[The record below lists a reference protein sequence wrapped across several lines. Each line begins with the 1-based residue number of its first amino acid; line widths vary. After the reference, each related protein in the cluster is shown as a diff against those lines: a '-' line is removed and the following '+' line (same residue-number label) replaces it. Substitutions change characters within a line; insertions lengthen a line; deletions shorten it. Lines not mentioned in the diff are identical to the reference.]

1 MPRNKQQ
8 MPMCQY
14 GASCTRKGC
23 VYRHP
28 PKPAKK
34 AVKNVEI
41 CVHFIGGACSFGD
54 KCANRHPGKAEAAR
68 FRETCAPI
76 ACAGRSGEGGDECCD
91 PISLEP
97 LAELGYPPFGL
108 WESGRWHWFDGAVLA
123 TYLVS
128 TATFANPLTRT
139 ALAREDCRA
148 LDDYLN
154 DHGLRASE
162 NMGSVL
168 VTHAFDLLELT
179 ARGGGA
185 EERAMV
191 SRSQREATTSNRTAP
206 VVLDA
211 VLDAALAGHPAG
223 VWVVTGSG
231 HHAPQRSHQK
241 LHATLFHFTQDWLA
255 TRRYAFAVAKDH
267 NGFAGAFLVTGL
279 PPDRRGRRAAPLARP
294 GARRRPRAADALRGA
309 PTAKLDAREVR
320 GFRPRGHSDMST
332 RLVLLALAAS
342 SAAAF
347 KNIKKRAEVTV
358 GAPRPARHGARR
370 LQNWCYGEDGTQHE
384 CDDDEHMYYYGEYKY
399 SDFYYG
405 ETYYSGGG
413 VADDDHYYGAHDHC
427 LDLAQT
433 WRCHAKQFR
442 YEADSDCEICS
453 GPGMVCEPGTKGG
466 KLCEDTLGFC
476 GEHDA
481 FEDYV
486 HGGYGS
492 LTMQDK
498 ADMEAE
504 EAEHGVSHPCI
515 SEACLGDPKGSACAA
530 DMTGYCG
537 NNETKCSATGCTSF
551 YHNVE
556 WHREDASGAVSGAP
570 GPFVSGAAKDD
581 VLDERYAETG
591 CPFADEAATCQRAE
605 CVAYKSQITQ
615 YAREDAWDM
624 FRRHPR
630 AKKRF
635 VDKLVDVCNG
645 NLPPPPGDAP
655 ALEAAV
661 FLFKTDYDLAIEL
674 YGPVGTWNVSGIT
687 DMSGLFR
694 DVDGFNGDIG
704 DWDVSS
710 VTTMAGMF
718 ASNAAKNDGRTDE
731 CDGFDQFIGFWDVS
745 SVTDMRDMFRGQECA
760 DRHVGLD
767 YWGQCPSCVPNGTLV
782 EGMLVGTSPT
792 GWLGCPAWLDENSGE
807 LRGVGDAG
815 GPCGDGDAVTDPSDQ
830 CFMELFPDADA
841 CSESSQL
848 DGAHCG
854 RTLDGQNDT
863 GWQTGWWNNQ
873 TINQWIA
880 YDLKANHTVMGVCL
894 VWDWDVYGIYEA
906 TSVRVDTSND
916 GSSWT
921 EGATYDEAD
930 GMLAGDGDPSSLPD
944 VMEACFAISPVE
956 TQHVRLFFE
965 HDDVKLGV
973 AEVRFVELR
982 AIALE
987 EADNCLTLRGTL
999 GPTPSAYS
1007 YIFEADP
1014 TGAPTADPAPP
1025 STLRL
1030 GAGAIDEESA
1040 FEAWWD
1046 RAPGRFPFGGRGLAE
1061 DYPGFDEKKGTY
1073 CGFSFCAA
1081 GHACHACAA
1090 NAANATA
1097 VQACCAAY
1105 DVAGTKAGKTKDAR
1119 HQCAEAVVDYCE
1131 GPGLNDTACAPSFGE
1146 HHAPCE
1152 AFAAR
1157 PLCERSA
1164 CSLYRREVLEAYG
1177 AAKAFRAG
1185 EHEWVR
1191 RATPGAFGDDAY
1203 APPPWDAIASPYA
1216 TTICGAAN
1224 AKLLYECTTLT
1235 IDDCNAKD
1243 HWGDE
1248 DCKTKLST
1256 CGDGL
1261 LTWGEECEGKGF
1273 DGCHEC
1279 EYDVR
1284 LTYCHTPGEPCEAC
1298 YRAHAVEVIGG
1309 NSRDYCPMCK
1319 ERMDLSLGFGPSDD
1333 LPSPCEVDACL
1344 KVTDLDGARA
1354 CDAAVAEYCG
1364 AVGAVGGR
1372 DPGCEAYAPQAYDY
1386 ALPQVA
1392 NDCAYQLERLDFAV
1406 SDDWAIVGA
1415 EVLVVTCEFIDEA
1428 GVLEDLTPYIPYVYH
1443 PTFHMS
1449 DEKLAELGEDMP
1461 EVHAALTA
1469 WNGTLPARYGY
1480 RDLFPMTEVA
1490 LDEVYE
1496 YGNVD
1501 IYEEASWD
1509 RDYGRTLHRGWES
1522 VARLVVKDGRAG
1534 GDGDGDDAFG
1544 GYYYY
1549 DEYSSDWDD
1558 DWYQDDHCDDWSGR
1572 ALVTLPPCARDPMAH
1587 ATDMLARRLKWG
1599 AVHDTGDRDSQWSP
1613 YGGLPTGNVDCE
1625 LVPGTYVG
1633 ATIASWIYADWDGTL
1648 RKEVEWIWGDGG
1660 DVRVDEA
1667 LEGGGLALRFGEDA
1681 MFTSGCADTDCAYA
1695 IESCATIELA
1705 PRVMEPSAAAFHEV
1719 EAELVGAIDA
1729 LMDVRDWGDLS
1740 VANFRIAQLAA
1751 SAAYKDALDLVDELL
1766 VVGEKTTYLS
1776 GVEDYCPHDYHVY
1789 NATTY
1794 VWDRNPAWQGD
1805 PLLQLGAPAGPVLPP
1820 RGRAQRLRARRRVR
1834 GRARAPDAV
1843 HERVRRGDARQ
1854 AAPDHGE
1861 RQRRRGL
1868 RRGARVRRRVGDEQ
1882 EPVRRVLALPR
1893 RVPRHA
1899 IENGEDSDV
1908 GNACETADD
1917 CYCSYSTC
1925 ETESWSASKVCKTTT
1940 EDFVKCEAE
1949 CYGSKIDAVAMRFL
1963 KQDWNVSATDDA
1975 GYVDAFV
1982 ARMTD
1987 DHCIGDRQWEDG
1999 INSSPGVRWV
2009 CDRQC
2014 QMDNACDSWTLVDAY
2029 RAQHREHCEANGF
2042 STPECFRPASC
2053 DDWSTYDWET
2063 CEHWSDFYRNADLCA
2078 FYGGNLECTWENAD
2092 GDCGHHD
2099 CKFPPANTPSGLPC
2113 DAYDQC
2119 REAQREPC
2127 ETSAGCEA
2135 AGGTW
2140 YNDQSDE
2147 DWCWGECGQC
2157 CPAGAHVSV
2166 APWDPD
2172 YEQCTWKEPGFP
2184 DAHELGHPTCC
2195 AIYGGSWRQ
2204 EGDEPTEGACCYGEF
2219 MTWCDWG
2226 TNDCHTY
2233 CNEHASFECWDE
2245 DACDQ
2250 DACADCHD
2258 EQDCCGDKFVP
2269 IDAAKCESFEACNSL
2284 EYREV
2289 WGDHHGEACDVDE
2302 GWCGMCYGTWCY
2314 EESEPTTC
2322 YWSDGDLTEADC
2334 AALGGAW
2341 DEDSHWLSCARA
2353 VALTGDPAADGAA
2366 CFAHVSDYAGAPPA
2380 ADACPSPTH
2389 NDDYIVAPA
2398 YPWHGTWCSRGCYY
2412 TAPVESWDM
2421 SYCGYVLPDWEWG
2434 ADVDFDDAL
2443 CSFSAAESEC
2453 SGAVTVITWPNGK
2466 ENYAQM
2472 AVAPAYESGGAFRYC
2487 TFARA
2492 SWTETRMDCEA
2503 GGWYD
2508 ANARGGEGA
2517 CRETDELLDAGACEA
2532 CNEGE
2537 CRGFYAE
2544 DEAGELRHQWGGY
2557 TREQCA
2563 AAPGEA
2569 CDRSCQRCMSEN
2581 DEALD
2586 DGLCFN
2592 AAGVVQCAIRWDTC
2606 TDEAACDAAGTCD
2619 DQWWNRRELCGDAGW
2634 AHGDTCWAHY
2644 DNATTV
2650 TVNGTTTTTYEW
2662 IYESCDDCKRPS
2674 GVCVEDFGTYGCER
2688 YAWHQF
2694 GCKVFG
2700 SNSPEDCEARGN
2712 GATWRTPSATRAE
2725 CEAATRCEEEWYGAS
2740 SKSPEE
2746 CEACGGTQVR
2756 AWHWHGGQ
2764 WSGAY
2769 VRDLTWFPRVEM
2781 APLNVVTPRTS
2792 SRKID
2797 AELGPPLMRAFAASQ
2812 RSQLYL
2818 THTMWSAVVMELLC
2832 ECGDADPAAGCA
2844 SAIFTKE
2851 CADDTTLDRRLAAP
2865 RAPAAPAA
2873 RALAAASDK
2882 AAKYRG
2888 DCTEFKSRRKCA
2900 RASPSCSWSHLKGKC
2915 KRKRE
2920 KCRDIKKRKICK
2932 KKKYHGHCHWS
2943 GKKDK
2948 CRKPKCREL
2957 KHKAHCKAPT
2967 GENLGCEWRSGRKKC
2982 VDVKKCERATRKKG
2996 CLKGKK
3002 LKKLG
3007 CAWDDT
3013 TQTCAAG
3020 GAGEFGEGGGFDEAP
3035 ADDADNVDVA
3045 FSSMGAGEVPGARR
3059 MHADGC
3065 WEATTRVGASS
3076 RARRA
3081 SSSASS
3087 RATASASRRSRA
3099 PSSPPSS
3106 ACRRADLVGTGDLA
3120 FSLKAIV
3127 RYDAAAA
3134 PAFAVVLAEADLTTA
3149 TAAKFCGTLAGDGVY
3164 FPAYVADDLD
3174 PTNDAA
3180 CAAGGLSFGSVC
3192 VCYCGFSGAKCDVGC
3207 ENSCS
3212 MQGTCGA
3219 DPAAPNA
3226 CACAEGYSGADCGVV
3241 DCPGDAA
3248 GHKCHWQGGTCL
3260 ATGACECNDGYS
3272 GAASDVQAVRR
3283 STNVDFPESA
3293 YEDDGETD
3301 TSIFG
3306 GLYDMSPA
3314 PTPAPRR
3321 RRATDGAAHD
3331 APALG
3336 GADGEAD
3343 ARAGQPDAPAD
3354 ARADAQAHVTCLAAH
3369 MCEWSL
3375 ATGCSDVPCG
3385 EIDSRNRCKSA
3396 GCAWHKPEGAGDCK
3410 DNTSEKACNKDAL
3423 GCKWKDDKCKPKGD
3437 DAGVCVLPPT
3447 PQPTLRPTERPTPA
3461 PGNPTAKPTTRPT
3474 AGTCE
3479 DITKASVCENK
3490 ADCTW
3495 KADKQ
3500 KDALGCQWKK
3510 DKCKE
3515 SKGDDAG
3522 GGGDAG
3528 GDAGG
3533 GSCKDNTSEKACNR
3547 DALGC
3552 QWKKDKC
3559 KESKGDDAGD
3569 DGETTTTSS
3578 GGDAGEPTTKCKKLD
3593 EAACKSKANKKR
3605 CKYDE
3610 KKGKCKDESSGGD
3623 AGEPTTKCKKLDE
3636 AACKSKAN
3644 KKRCKYDEKKGK
3656 CKDESSGGD
3665 AGEPTTKCKKLD
3677 EAACKSKANKK
3688 RCKYDE
3694 KKGKCEDKKDKPS
3707 GGGSCKDNTSAKACN
3722 RDALGCQW
3730 KKDKCKESKK
3740 KEDACSTLKSSILC
3754 GSQETCKWIG
3764 ATATTDCAVIPDK
3777 SSCKA
3782 QKKAGCKW
3790 SGGQCNAPASEC
3802 KSKK

>member
-1 MPRNKQQ
+1 
-8 MPMCQY
+8 
-14 GASCTRKGC
+14 
-23 VYRHP
+23 
-28 PKPAKK
+28 
-34 AVKNVEI
+34 
-41 CVHFIGGACSFGD
+41 
-54 KCANRHPGKAEAAR
+54 
-68 FRETCAPI
+68 
-76 ACAGRSGEGGDECCD
+76 
-91 PISLEP
+91 
-97 LAELGYPPFGL
+97 
-108 WESGRWHWFDGAVLA
+108 
-123 TYLVS
+123 
-128 TATFANPLTRT
+128 
-139 ALAREDCRA
+139 
-148 LDDYLN
+148 
-154 DHGLRASE
+154 
-162 NMGSVL
+162 
-168 VTHAFDLLELT
+168 
-179 ARGGGA
+179 
-185 EERAMV
+185 
-191 SRSQREATTSNRTAP
+191 
-206 VVLDA
+206 
-211 VLDAALAGHPAG
+211 
-223 VWVVTGSG
+223 
-231 HHAPQRSHQK
+231 
-241 LHATLFHFTQDWLA
+241 
-255 TRRYAFAVAKDH
+255 
-267 NGFAGAFLVTGL
+267 
-279 PPDRRGRRAAPLARP
+279 
-294 GARRRPRAADALRGA
+294 
-309 PTAKLDAREVR
+309 
-320 GFRPRGHSDMST
+320 MST

-358 GAPRPARHGARR
+358 GAPKVGRPPGAAGDPPAAKRRGALPRRGRPPGGAPGARPRPRSRRARRRGARRGARPRGRRAARARR

-645 NLPPPPGDAP
+645 NLPPPPVSPAPSGAPAVSPAPSPAPGHAFEGDAP

-661 FLFKTDYDLAIEL
+661 FLLKTDYDLAIEL

-1025 STLRL
+1025 STRRL

-1681 MFTSGCADTDCAYA
+1681 MFASGCADTDCAYA

-1805 PLLQLGAPAGPVLPP
+1805 PCCNWEL
-1820 RGRAQRLRARRRVR
+1820 RRAQCCRPADVPN
-1834 GRARAPDAV
+1834 GF
-1843 HERVRRGDARQ
+1843 
-1854 AAPDHGE
+1854 
-1861 RQRRRGL
+1861 
-1868 RRGARVRRRVGDEQ
+1868 ARVVESADVPALRTRCTNASVAEMLGKLPQIMESVNGAAACAEALASGAASETNKNQFDEFWRFRD
-1882 EPVRRVLALPR
+1882 ECRD
-1893 RVPRHA
+1893 A

-1925 ETESWSASKVCKTTT
+1925 ETESWSASKVCQTTT

-1999 INSSPGVRWV
+1999 INSPPGVRWV

-2421 SYCGYVLPDWEWG
+2421 SYCGYVVRGPDWELG
-2434 ADVDFDDAL
+2434 GDVDFDDEL

-2453 SGAVTVITWPNGK
+2453 SGAVTVYTWPNGK
-2466 ENYAQM
+2466 GVYEQM

-2532 CNEGE
+2532 VGGALVPHDIYYRPGRFGTEAQCNEGE

-2592 AAGVVQCAIRWDTC
+2592 AAGVVQVGESKADCFANEASGWEWADCASQATYDDCYLANDARPELQCAIRWDTC

-2832 ECGDADPAAGCA
+2832 ECGDADPAVCGAHSGGGAVAGKGTGFCGLEEPLQAGCA
-2844 SAIFTKE
+2844 SAIFTK
-2851 CADDTTLDRRLAAP
+2851 D
-2865 RAPAAPAA
+2865 
-2873 RALAAASDK
+2873 
-2882 AAKYRG
+2882 
-2888 DCTEFKSRRKCA
+2888 
-2900 RASPSCSWSHLKGKC
+2900 HLKGKC

-3065 WEATTRVGASS
+3065 WEATTRVDAYVVE
-3076 RARRA
+3076 
-3081 SSSASS
+3081 SAAGVVVGQLAGDGVGVETVAGSFE
-3087 RATASASRRSRA
+3087 SAKLCL
-3099 PSSPPSS
+3099 PT
-3106 ACRRADLVGTGDLA
+3106 RADLVGTGDLA
-3120 FSLKAIV
+3120 FSRKAIV

-3180 CAAGGLSFGSVC
+3180 CAAGGLSFGFVC

-3272 GAASDVQAVRR
+3272 GAACDVQAVRR
-3283 STNVDFPESA
+3283 STNVDFPERA

-3314 PTPAPRR
+3314 PTPAPSP
-3321 RRATDGAAHD
+3321 
-3331 APALG
+3331 APGDPTARPTTPRPS
-3336 GADGEAD
+3336 AEPTAAD
-3343 ARAGQPDAPAD
+3343 ARARATRRAGRP
-3354 ARADAQAHVTCLAAH
+3354 RADAQAH
-3369 MCEWSL
+3369 
-3375 ATGCSDVPCG
+3375 
-3385 EIDSRNRCKSA
+3385 
-3396 GCAWHKPEGAGDCK
+3396 
-3410 DNTSEKACNKDAL
+3410 
-3423 GCKWKDDKCKPKGD
+3423 
-3437 DAGVCVLPPT
+3437 
-3447 PQPTLRPTERPTPA
+3447 
-3461 PGNPTAKPTTRPT
+3461 
-3474 AGTCE
+3474 
-3479 DITKASVCENK
+3479 
-3490 ADCTW
+3490 
-3495 KADKQ
+3495 
-3500 KDALGCQWKK
+3500 WKK

-3515 SKGDDAG
+3515 SKGDDA

-3610 KKGKCKDESSGGD
+3610 KKGKCKGESSGGD

-3644 KKRCKYDEKKGK
+3644 KKRCK
-3656 CKDESSGGD
+3656 
-3665 AGEPTTKCKKLD
+3665 
-3677 EAACKSKANKK
+3677 
-3688 RCKYDE
+3688 
-3694 KKGKCEDKKDKPS
+3694 
-3707 GGGSCKDNTSAKACN
+3707 
-3722 RDALGCQW
+3722 DALGCQW

-3764 ATATTDCAVIPDK
+3764 ATATTDRARHPDK